1 MSTALT
7 QRCSS
12 CAYFDNAPET
22 LERLIPGLR
31 MLSSGYAAARNQ
43 DGICSLHDRYL
54 PAGAQCSDFT
64 PAHVKPASVRT
75 KPS

>member
-1 MSTALT
+1 MSAMLP
-7 QRCSS
+7 QRCAN

-31 MLSSGYAAARNQ
+31 TLSSGYAAARNQ
-43 DGICSLHDRYL
+43 DGICSLRDRYL
-54 PAGAQCSDFT
+54 PAAAQCPDFT
-64 PAHVKPASVRT
+64 AAHVTPASVRA